1 MKRPYHN
8 NYDQI
13 IEYVAVGVFG
23 VILAAHSLARPST
36 SSTNP
41 LLNTVS
47 VEQSHITTNNNTVP
61 DFALLK

>member
-1 MKRPYHN
+1 MKRHYHN
-8 NYDQI
+8 SYDQI

-41 LLNTVS
+41 LLNALP
-47 VEQSHITTNNNTVP
+47 VEQSSITNNAPSLT
-61 DFALLK
+61 LLK

>member
-13 IEYVAVGVFG
+13 IEYVAVGVFD

-36 SSTNP
+36 SSTNS
-41 LLNTVS
+41 LLNAAPA
-47 VEQSHITTNNNTVP
+47 EQSRISTNNNTVP
-61 DFALLK
+61 NFAFLK

>member
-1 MKRPYHN
+1 MKRHYHN

-36 SSTNP
+36 SSTNSLFNALP
-41 LLNTVS
+41 
-47 VEQSHITTNNNTVP
+47 VEQSSTTSNVP
-61 DFALLK
+61 SLALLK

>member
-41 LLNTVS
+41 LLNAVP
-47 VEQSHITTNNNTVP
+47 VEQSRITNSNNVP
-61 DFALLK
+61 NFASLK

>member
-1 MKRPYHN
+1 MKRHYHN

-36 SSTNP
+36 SSTNS
-41 LLNTVS
+41 LLNAVP
-47 VEQSHITTNNNTVP
+47 VEQSSITNNAP
-61 DFALLK
+61 SLALLK

>member
-23 VILAAHSLARPST
+23 VILAAYSLARPST
-36 SSTNP
+36 SSINP
-41 LLNTVS
+41 LFNALP
-47 VEQSHITTNNNTVP
+47 VEQSSITNNAPSLT
-61 DFALLK
+61 LLK

>member
-1 MKRPYHN
+1 MKRHYHN

-36 SSTNP
+36 SSTNS
-41 LLNTVS
+41 LLNAVPA
-47 VEQSHITTNNNTVP
+47 EQSSITNNAP
-61 DFALLK
+61 SLALLK

>member
-41 LLNTVS
+41 LLNAVPRTVS
-47 VEQSHITTNNNTVP
+47 HHHQ
-61 DFALLK
+61 

>member
-36 SSTNP
+36 SSTNSLFNALP
-41 LLNTVS
+41 G
-47 VEQSHITTNNNTVP
+47 EQSSITSNVP
-61 DFALLK
+61 SLALLK